1 MPQQNWEAD
10 GPEEEGAIILAEF
23 APEDSSSEFKKCL
36 KRLGRR
42 RKRYRGRFRS
52 SQALWALALL
62 IGGGVVALGG
72 GFAALTMSASPG
84 VRLGVAAGSL
94 AILVLGAGL
103 AWGLRALEARQN
115 ESAPRFDFH
124 DYGGVYRSDE
134 GIAVFSW
141 SAIGQVMFRPDSRP
155 GRTSELIISRA
166 PQQPWQ
172 AKGERIVVQALPNA
186 LVLDSHFFPLAD
198 LYAIARHLH
207 KILGHLRVEAHSRDG
222 RLYRLD

>member
-1 MPQQNWEAD
+1 MPQNWEAD

-23 APEDSSSEFKKCL
+23 DPEDSSAECRKCL
-36 KRLGRR
+36 KKLGRR
-42 RKRYRGRFRS
+42 RKRYAGRFRS
-52 SQALWALALL
+52 SHALWALALL

-72 GFAALTMSASPG
+72 GIVALTIRASPG
-84 VRLGVAAGSL
+84 VRLEVAACSL
-94 AILVLGAGL
+94 ALLAVGAGL
-103 AWGLRALEARQN
+103 AWALRALEAHHNQK
-115 ESAPRFDFH
+115 APRFDFH
-124 DYGGVYRSDE
+124 DYGGVYRSAE
-134 GIAVFSW
+134 GIALFSW

-186 LVLDSHFFPLAD
+186 LVLDSEFFPLGD
-198 LYAIARHLH
+198 LYTIARHLH